1 MSSCVDQAG
10 PCADLR
16 TELQARHQDEEATL
30 DGVLRQLAQRLRTQS
45 PPAEHQDEH
54 QDDPSAYPVIDA
66 TTARALASAWAR
78 GPLRLDKP
86 GTSTPCASTAAST
99 TNRAGAPSRR
109 DPAPH
114 PQDPALTEVLGP
126 RALAAANRRM
136 QRLRAR
142 LTPSA
147 APPPS
152 APLDRFACDLTNDAP
167 ASTDLD
173 VQAQPT

>member
-10 PCADLR
+10 PSADLR
-16 TELQARHQDEEATL
+16 TELSDDEAFL
-30 DGVLRQLAQRLRTQS
+30 DAALLQLAQHLRPRQAL
-45 PPAEHQDEH
+45 AEHHSDH
-54 QDDPSAYPVIDA
+54 CAYPVVDA